1 MNKRFSTLL
10 AAALVAGGLSST
22 AMATGKILDTT
33 KYYHVALSGDA
44 ASRVI
49 IGHSEDGKRDSV
61 AIVKADD
68 IKLYEDFNA
77 TLWKPTVE
85 QKVNAAGG
93 VYYEIKLVNKDGQEL
108 SVSKKDV
115 KASQTSFYKAKYA
128 YISSTD
134 GIGKMGADESVVSID
149 KDGKITFHKGPEAR
163 TNIYDA
169 EAGKMYQYAL
179 VVKDN
184 AVKVMMAEGTPT
196 EAPTVTP
203 ADGKVMSLYLID
215 ATADASDSY
224 KLTVDDLSK
233 DVNDSFEL
241 KFSNDVKNNAFE
253 NPFTANKLRA
263 VGFDA
268 IYTSATSTSTF
279 KADLAAAKKL
289 TDKAFTEMDAA
300 IKACEAEIKTAID
313 YVQNNEVP
321 AGSKLGA
328 AIPNTVDFTGA
339 IADLD
344 KAKQLYFNPTT
355 TTNGT
360 VQDSLNA
367 ANAKLKALADT
378 TFVAAGKLPKTSK
391 LLADYKTAAAQ
402 VKNMLAKVKKETN
415 QAYHD
420 VDSIMNDYMVKPYLA
435 ANEAPKFDTEKG
447 KASKALFATA
457 TAGNL
462 VFDQFQTGAAT
473 TIEENGEKLN
483 SENIQSLLTAI
494 YSSASA
500 TGFVTSKDI
509 LSETPSV
516 SEFIK
521 AANYYAIAIVDS
533 LIEGKQAYLC
543 VDTNYVAEKEQYF
556 TFRADTLH
564 AVNEEGT
571 EVVPALGQHANLFAF
586 QLTVNPEL
594 IAGDEVT
601 IKTFMPTATA
611 AGKWYS
617 EGITPKAAQVVIRS
631 LANNTHRE
639 VSVATSDDPATKN
652 TKITFKSIEGPKP
665 AFEIGDVFFIK
676 SLKKADAR
684 KPYRVMTSTTGDDI
698 VGATAVYNSVPATQ
712 WIVTAANKLDGTYQ
726 LANRDANK
734 NFFTTAPVKIIVKD
748 AEKNIYIA
756 ATANKDTLEITA
768 VPDQKDE
775 YLGYKHINDADKDHL
790 TFKLTA
796 TNFVN
801 PEAKYYLTMGAD
813 SSVVATADADKALEL
828 KAKNNGSLFKLNDTN
843 LSAAS
848 YGFEMYLGE
857 DTLYFRN
864 TSTDGND
871 LMLTKV
877 ATKDSMKLRRVNDN
891 ASQYELLW
899 NVVENGNLESE
910 KIAIDQNG
918 NVVVVAE
925 DEITNWAFN
934 LESAVTESYLNITD
948 APKNITISLMGDEA
962 SKVTAVKPFAVIKR
976 TGLDLKAAATDNDFV
991 LGLDTAYVNRPNN
1004 YRYAYYITKPVDTAK
1019 VGAFDTK
1026 AYMVSYADSVAHN
1039 SDTVKYNQD
1048 GLTRIGFVHANRVE
1062 FGNND
1067 SLAIAKPAAKSTDTL
1082 NIVDK
1087 KGITPATWAFP
1098 IDENNEGYYRIEVA
1112 PAANKTDKTYVSY
1125 LNGVLVLGNKEQAQL
1140 FAINDTDLTPT
1151 DNEKIATSEV
1161 TVIAGEGQVT
1171 IAGAAGKKVVIS
1183 NILGQVVANTVI
1195 ASDNAVIAAP
1205 QGVVVVAVEGEEAVK
1220 AIIK

>member
-10 AAALVAGGLSST
+10 AAVMVAGGLSST
-22 AMATGKILDTT
+22 AMAAGKILDTT

-44 ASRVI
+44 NSRVI

-93 VYYEIKLVNKDGQEL
+93 VYYEIKLVNKEGQEL

-115 KASQTSFYKAKYA
+115 KASQTSFYKAQYA
-128 YISSTD
+128 YIASD
-134 GIGKMGADESVVSID
+134 GIGAMTVNSDVVSID
-149 KDGKITFHKGPEAR
+149 EDGVITFAKGPDAR
-163 TNIYDA
+163 TNFYDA
-169 EAGKMYQYAL
+169 TAGKMYQYAL
-179 VVKDN
+179 VVKDG

-196 EAPTVTP
+196 DVPEVSPNA
-203 ADGKVMSLYLID
+203 ADCKVMSLYLVD
-215 ATADASDSY
+215 ATANASKPYS
-224 KLTVDDLSK
+224 LTVADLSA

-241 KFSNDVKNNAFE
+241 TFSNDVKNNAFE

-263 VGFDA
+263 VKFDE
-268 IYTSATSTSTF
+268 IYTSATSTSSF
-279 KADLAAAKKL
+279 KADLAAAKKM
-289 TDKAFTEMDAA
+289 TDKAFTELEAA
-300 IKACEAEIKTAID
+300 IKACEGEIKTAID
-313 YVQNNEVP
+313 YAQNNGVP
-321 AGSKLGA
+321 ASTKLGA
-328 AIPNTVDFTGA
+328 AIPNTIDLAGA

-344 KAKQLYFNPTT
+344 RAKQLYFNPTS

-378 TFVAAGKLPKTSK
+378 TFTAAGKLPKTSK
-391 LLADYKTAAAQ
+391 LLAEYNASAAQ
-402 VKNMLAKVKKETN
+402 VKSMVAKVKKATN
-415 QAYHD
+415 QAYFD

-435 ANEAPKFDTEKG
+435 ADEKPKFDTEKG
-447 KASKALFATA
+447 TVVKALFATA
-457 TAGNL
+457 TDGNL
-462 VFDQFQTGAAT
+462 LFDQFQTGAAT
-473 TIEENGEKLN
+473 TIDATN
-483 SENIQSLLTAI
+483 SVNIQALLTAI
-494 YSSASA
+494 HTSASE
-500 TGFVTSKDI
+500 TNFVTSKNI
-509 LSETPSV
+509 LSDDPSA
-516 SEFIK
+516 SEFLK
-521 AANYYAIAIVDS
+521 AENHYAIAIVDS
-533 LIEGKQAYLC
+533 FIDDKQAYLC

-564 AVNEEGT
+564 AIDAAGKK
-571 EVVPALGQHANLFAF
+571 VVPALGQHANMFAF
-586 QLTVNPEL
+586 QLTVDPEL

-617 EGITPKAAQVVIRS
+617 EGITPKAAQVVIRT
-631 LANNTHRE
+631 LASNSHRE

-652 TKITFKSIEGPKP
+652 TTITFKQIEGPKP
-665 AFEIGDVFFIK
+665 AFEVGDVYFIK

-684 KPYRVMTSTTGDDI
+684 KPYQVMTSTTGDNTI
-698 VGATAVYNSVPATQ
+698 VGAAAVYNNVPATQ
-712 WIVTAANKLDGTYQ
+712 WIVTAANKLEGTYQ

-734 NFFTTAPVKIIVKD
+734 DFFGSATKIIVKD
-748 AEKNIYIA
+748 AENNIYV
-756 ATANKDTLEITA
+756 TAGKDTLEITA
-768 VPDQKDE
+768 VPDMKDE

-801 PEAKYYLTMGAD
+801 PEAKYYLTMGKD

-828 KAKNNGSLFKLNDTN
+828 KAKNGGTLVELNDAN

-864 TSTDGND
+864 GDADGND
-871 LMLTKV
+871 LMLTKLETEDV
-877 ATKDSMKLRRVNDN
+877 MKLRRVNDN

-899 NVVENGNLESE
+899 NVEENGNLESE
-910 KIAIDQNG
+910 KIAVDQNG
-918 NVVVVAE
+918 NVVVVAKN
-925 DEITNWAFN
+925 EITNWAFN
-934 LESAVTESYLNITD
+934 LESSVTESYLNVTD
-948 APKNITISLMGDEA
+948 APKNVTISLMGDEA

-976 TGLDLKAAATDNDFV
+976 TGLELKAAATDNDFV

-1019 VGAFDTK
+1019 VGSFDTK
-1026 AYMVSYADSVAHN
+1026 AYMVSYADSTSN
-1039 SDTVKYNQD
+1039 ETVKYTQD

-1067 SLAIAKPAAKSTDTL
+1067 SLAIAKPKAVAKDTI
-1082 NIVDK
+1082 NIADK
-1087 KGITPATWAFP
+1087 KGITNATWAFA
-1098 IDENNEGYYRIEVA
+1098 IDEDNEGYYRIESI
-1112 PAANKTDKTYVSY
+1112 PAANPTAKTYVSY
-1125 LNGVLVLGNKEQAQL
+1125 LNGVLVLGNKGQAQL
-1140 FAINDTDLTPT
+1140 FAINDTDMKPT
-1151 DNEKIATSEV
+1151 GNEVISTSDV
-1161 TVIAGEGQVT
+1161 TVIAAEGSVQ
-1171 IAGAAGKKVVIS
+1171 IIGAAGKKVVIT
-1183 NILGQVVANTVI
+1183 NILGQTVANTVI
-1195 ASDNAVIAAP
+1195 SSDNATIAAP
-1205 QGVVVVAVEGEEAVK
+1205 AGVVVVAIEGEEAVK
-1220 AIIK
+1220 AIVK

>member
-22 AMATGKILDTT
+22 AMAAGKILDTT

-44 ASRVI
+44 TSRVI

-61 AIVKADD
+61 AIVKAGD

-93 VYYEIKLVNKDGQEL
+93 VYYEIKLVNKEGQVL

-115 KASQTSFYKAKYA
+115 NASQTSFYKAQYA
-128 YISSTD
+128 YITSD
-134 GIGKMGADESVVSID
+134 GIGAMTVGSDVVSID
-149 KDGKITFHKGPEAR
+149 EDGIVTFAKGPEAR

-179 VVKDN
+179 VVKDE

-196 EAPTVTP
+196 EVP
-203 ADGKVMSLYLID
+203 AVEPKSGDCEIMGLWLKDVETNPY
-215 ATADASDSY
+215 T
-224 KLTVDDLSK
+224 LTTSDLSAEA
-233 DVNDSFEL
+233 NDSFEL
-241 KFSNDVKNNAFE
+241 TFSNDVKNSKIGNLFSE
-253 NPFTANKLRA
+253 NKLRA
-263 VGFDA
+263 ESFDAMYSTA
-268 IYTSATSTSTF
+268 IYTTGYAEASA
-279 KADLAAAKKL
+279 KAKESLAEAFAAIKPAYAAYKTEQNTAISAAKATKATATGKLIDLAANKRDLDDAL
-289 TDKAFTEMDAA
+289 TDFSTEALNYLRSLSNEEHPALWNKLDSVRYYFDL
-300 IKACEAEIKTAID
+300 IELTEGEALKKD
-313 YVQNNEVP
+313 
-321 AGSKLGA
+321 
-328 AIPNTVDFTGA
+328 
-339 IADLD
+339 
-344 KAKQLYFNPTT
+344 
-355 TTNGT
+355 
-360 VQDSLNA
+360 
-367 ANAKLKALADT
+367 NAKLKDYEAVVKRADKMLSDIEADAKLAFHVVDSVMNVFMSNPYQT
-378 TFVAAGKLPKTSK
+378 NASAIATFKTGREQDNLAKFAASGFSSLQRNFLSTGLGVTGDDKVMVGDDLM
-391 LLADYKTAAAQ
+391 AVGTAAAADC
-402 VKNMLAKVKKETN
+402 VET
-415 QAYHD
+415 
-420 VDSIMNDYMVKPYLA
+420 
-435 ANEAPKFDTEKG
+435 E
-447 KASKALFATA
+447 
-457 TAGNL
+457 
-462 VFDQFQTGAAT
+462 
-473 TIEENGEKLN
+473 
-483 SENIQSLLTAI
+483 
-494 YSSASA
+494 
-500 TGFVTSKDI
+500 SKDI
-509 LSETPSV
+509 V
-516 SEFIK
+516 STSA
-521 AANYYAIAIVDS
+521 AANGYYALAIVDS
-533 LIEGKQAYLC
+533 LIDGKQAYLT

-556 TFRADTLH
+556 MFKADTLSST
-564 AVNEEGT
+564 GT
-571 EVVPALGQHANLFAF
+571 DGEVVAAFGKCINLFAY

-601 IKTFMPTATA
+601 INTFMPTATTA
-611 AGKWYS
+611 DEWYS
-617 EGITPKAAQVVIRS
+617 EGITPIEAVVVIRS

-639 VSVATSDDPATKN
+639 VSVAADVNDPSYKN
-652 TKITFKSIEGPKP
+652 TTITFKSLEGPKP
-665 AFEIGDVFFIK
+665 AFEVGDVYFIK
-676 SLKKADAR
+676 SLKKTDAR
-684 KPYRVMTSTTGDDI
+684 KPYQVMTSTTGDDI

-864 TSTDGND
+864 ASTDGND

-991 LGLDTAYVNRPNN
+991 LGLDTAYVNRPDN

-1019 VGAFDTK
+1019 VGTFDTK

-1067 SLAIAKPAAKSTDTL
+1067 SLAIAMPKAIDNDTI
-1082 NIVDK
+1082 NIAEE
-1087 KGITPATWAFP
+1087 KGITNVTWAFP
-1098 IDENNEGYYRIEVA
+1098 IDEDNEGYYRIEVA
-1112 PAANKTDKTYVSY
+1112 PAGSTTEKTYVSY

-1171 IAGAAGKKVVIS
+1171 VAGAAGKKVVVS
-1183 NILGQVVANTVI
+1183 NVLGQVVANTVI
-1195 ASDNAVIAAP
+1195 TSDNAVIAAP

-1220 AIIK
+1220 AIVK